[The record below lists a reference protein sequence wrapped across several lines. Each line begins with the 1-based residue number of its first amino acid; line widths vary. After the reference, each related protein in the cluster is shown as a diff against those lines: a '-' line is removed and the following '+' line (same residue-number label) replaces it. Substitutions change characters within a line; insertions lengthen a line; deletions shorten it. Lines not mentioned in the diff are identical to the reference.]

1 MTFVLLLALWL
12 AAFMCHAV
20 LWSARYRLPAPGPGG
35 QRLARMMRSGL
46 PLVALGLAVGVQG
59 PVTGLLSWFAALS
72 LGGLLAAS
80 LLAMRDRLTDR
91 P

>member
-12 AAFMCHAV
+12 GAFMNHAA
-20 LWSARYRLPAPGPGG
+20 LWPARYGLPAPGPTG
-35 QRLARMMRSGL
+35 QRLARMLRLGL
-46 PLVALGLAVGVQG
+46 PTGALGLAVGVQG

-72 LGGLLAAS
+72 FAGLLAAS
-80 LLAMRDRLTDR
+80 LLALRGRMANR